1 MARTLVLL
9 LLGTVA
15 LCATAADDRKE
26 KPKAATKLYE
36 LRVYHVLPGRM
47 KAMNARFRDHTCKL
61 FEKHGMKVIGFWQP
75 VGPEHDKKLIY
86 ILAHES
92 KEAAEKSWKAFQKDP
107 DWIKAR
113 DASEK
118 DGKIV
123 QKVESTY
130 MNPTDYSHLK

>member
-1 MARTLVLL
+1 MTRTLALL

-15 LCATAADDRKE
+15 LCATAADKE
-26 KPKAATKLYE
+26 KPKVENKIYE
-36 LRVYHVLPGRM
+36 LRVYYVLPGRM

-61 FEKHGMKVIGFWQP
+61 FEKHGMKLIGFWQP
-75 VGPEHDKKLIY
+75 ADPKERNKKLIY
-86 ILAHES
+86 ILAHDS

-118 DGKIV
+118 GGKIV
-123 QKVESTY
+123 DKVERTWL
-130 MNPTDYSHLK
+130 NPTDYSLLK